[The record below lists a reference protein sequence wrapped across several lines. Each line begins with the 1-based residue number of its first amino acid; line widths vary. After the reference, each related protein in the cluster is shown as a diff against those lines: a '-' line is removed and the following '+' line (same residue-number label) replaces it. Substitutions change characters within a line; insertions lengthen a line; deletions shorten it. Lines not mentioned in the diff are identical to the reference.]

1 MSQLVASKRPTIYIY
16 TYIHTYIYIYTYIY
30 VYIYIYIFIYIQL
43 VASERAVAQDQSV
56 SSGMGGMSS
65 SGASSDDEGEED
77 GSSLDQP
84 PPLVASSLRQGM
96 TRHASVIQAKVEA
109 GPNLQVLNQ
118 KAVLVM
124 TRVQNKLHGR
134 DFEED
139 KVLNVD
145 EQVSRLIAQ
154 ATSRHNLCQCYIG
167 WCPFW

>member
-1 MSQLVASKRPTIYIY
+1 M
-16 TYIHTYIYIYTYIY
+16 
-30 VYIYIYIFIYIQL
+30 
-43 VASERAVAQDQSV
+43 ASERAVALDQSV